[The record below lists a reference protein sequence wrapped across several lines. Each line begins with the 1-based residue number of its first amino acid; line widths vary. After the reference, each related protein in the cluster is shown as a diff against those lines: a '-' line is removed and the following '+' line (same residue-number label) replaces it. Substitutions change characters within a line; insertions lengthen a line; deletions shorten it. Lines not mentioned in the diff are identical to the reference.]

1 MARQFGVLAV
11 ACVLSIQTSFSQS
24 SSPGNTPGAL
34 DGGSSKF
41 DPALKDEGSVQA
53 WREYFQQLPPDE
65 KAKLVQNLQRW
76 QALSPEEREFVR
88 LKEAARR
95 EKMRQ
100 AAGDAIA
107 RSGLT
112 LAPQQREAFFRR
124 YTAERGE
131 IEEPLRAEIQSER
144 KPLVDQMTKALNAE
158 FAALPTASPAPQL
171 SPGEASELS
180 YEDVSAGKNQEKKFQ
195 AWQQHSPSGGEEPFQ
210 RMERQMMKKKMLQ
223 EIDRAMKESGLNLS
237 DDRRR
242 LYSWR
247 YIQMRRK
254 IEQQLREEMEMKRK
268 PQIDAMVARLK
279 SEFSP
284 APQNSPPPQK

>member
-34 DGGSSKF
+34 NGGSSKF

-53 WREYFQQLPPDE
+53 WREYFQQLPPEE
-65 KAKLVQNLQRW
+65 KAKLEQNLQRW

-88 LKEAARR
+88 LKEAARQ

-100 AAGDAIA
+100 AAGEAIA
-107 RSGLT
+107 QSGLT
-112 LAPQQREAFFRR
+112 LTPEQREAYIGR
-124 YTAERGE
+124 YAVERGA
-131 IEEPLRAEIQSER
+131 IEEPLRAEIQRER
-144 KPLVDQMTKALNAE
+144 KPLVDQMTKKLNAE
-158 FAALPTASPAPQL
+158 LAALPPASPAPQP
-171 SPGEASELS
+171 SAVEGSEQPH
-180 YEDVSAGKNQEKKFQ
+180 EDVSAGENRKFQ
-195 AWQQHSPSGGEEPFQ
+195 AWQQHSPAAGEEPLQ
-210 RMERQMMKKKMLQ
+210 RMERRMMKKKILQ
-223 EIDRAMKESGLNLS
+223 EIDGAMKESGLNM
-237 DDRRR
+237 DDERRR
-242 LYSWR
+242 IYSWR

-268 PQIDAMVARLK
+268 PQLDAMVARLK

-284 APQNSPPPQK
+284 APQK